1 MFKIEM
7 TNDFSVGVQT
17 TSYRGHTPEEL
28 ADMCAEKIV
37 SVSQTAHPTIRQQA
51 EAFKE
56 QLRHT
61 VLHYLKQAAA
71 SDRTTV
77 YNAIQEAGQPKL
89 AELIRRL

>member
-1 MFKIEM
+1 MFKLEM
-7 TNDFSVGVQT
+7 DNDFAVGVKT
-17 TSYRGHTPEEL
+17 TSHRGFTPEEL

-56 QLRHT
+56 QVRHT